1 MLLALFKGDIPR
13 LDCEFRYC
21 MPDGTVRWA
30 RQHGIVLR
38 GPDGRARRMIGATG
52 DITET
57 RQRAQEL
64 DRAKAEAAAAY
75 RDIARTREVMKVM
88 LDNMTHGVAMFDR
101 DTRLAARNRQFEQML
116 DLPSYFFATEPTYAD
131 LIRYLAR
138 RGEFGEVNVEGFVA
152 RVTANVDRHY
162 ATERI
167 RPDGTVLEIRHN
179 PLPGGGFVSIYS
191 DITERK
197 RAERRI
203 QENEQRMRSIL
214 EGSPIGAAIS
224 VEDGRLLFC
233 NSEFARQNGLSRTN
247 LEGIDL
253 VSLFVDPAE
262 RTRLFER
269 ARREGRV
276 RNIEIARRRTNGEH
290 WWSLYSMDPIEYEG
304 ERALLTW
311 HYDITELKNREAE
324 LAAAKADVDRTRA
337 VMLTV
342 LDNMGEG
349 VMLFD
354 ADLRCQFA
362 NRQLMKLNELPPE
375 LGRPGVSLEDITR
388 FMAKRGD
395 FGPTADAEATSRARL
410 AFLLKESGIRYER
423 RTPSGRD
430 VEFTFTRL
438 ADKSL
443 LCVAREVTELK
454 KREEALTA
462 AADVLKLISRT
473 NFDLR
478 AVLDTLMRTAARLCD
493 ADMAALNIQQDGSFR
508 PMAGYG
514 FPPGFDDY
522 IATRLQFKPGTETL
536 TGRTL
541 LARDVVQVAD
551 MQTDP
556 DYGLPEAQKMAGFRS
571 GLGIPLM
578 HGANLTGVILLERK
592 TVRPFTEQEVALA
605 KVFADQAVIAIE
617 TVRLFEQVQE
627 RTGEVERTRAI
638 MQTVLDN
645 MKDGVSLYDKNLD
658 WLFSNAQYPA
668 IMHYPD
674 GLIRPGVNLRD
685 VVPSPDRARR
695 IRSGRGRRA
704 QGRRGD
710 RAPHD
715 AGGHALRAP
724 RRKRKIR
731 RAQLQDAPGRRAAGL
746 YRDITEL
753 KEREEALAS
762 AKEAAEEARADVART
777 RETLQTV
784 LDNMKD
790 GVTLYDKNLN
800 WVFSNKAHAEIM
812 HYPPDLIR
820 PGLNMRDIVRFLI
833 ARGEYGPVDDVEA
846 KVEEMIAQAQD
857 AGRHSLRAARGERE
871 IRRVQF
877 QAARRRRAARP
888 LPRHQRA
895 QGARGGAGERQ
906 GGRRGGARRRRPHA
920 RDPADRA
927 RQHDRRRHA
936 VRQPGE
942 GDHGPAAAVHQQEDP
957 GDPPLHVRGR
967 ASGHAVVRHRAL
979 PGQTRRFRPDRR
991 RRRAGAPAQRPGA
1004 RSGRLPL
1011 RAAHPERPLHRVR
1024 LHAGLRRRHPV
1035 GAARHHRAQGAR
1047 RRRRAGARRGR
1058 GRQPGE
1064 DRPSSPP

>member
-1 MLLALFKGDIPR
+1 MPTRASSTRPARRSKASGAKASSAKASSKSAPSAAAPPDERYALALESLNYGIYDWDIDADTVFYAPALRIMLGLNEAELSTPADWMARMHPDDVPLYRHVLAQHLKGLTPRFEIDTRYRSSDGTWRWARQAGVAQRHPDGRAYRLVGATGDVTEIKHREREAVAAASEHRAALALADRTGNEERYALALQAVDENMYDWDIEAGTIYLSPALRAMQDLPSEATLEDWASRIHPEDRPYHRSMLLSLFKGDVPR

-38 GPDGRARRMIGATG
+38 GPDGRARRMVGATG
-52 DITET
+52 DITEM
-57 RQRAQEL
+57 RQRAHEL
-64 DRAKAEAAAAY
+64 DRAKAEAAAAN

-88 LDNMTHGVAMFDR
+88 LDNMSHGVAMFDR
-101 DTRLAARNRQFEQML
+101 DTKLAARNRQFEQML
-116 DLPSYFFATEPTYAD
+116 DLPGYFFATEPTYAD
-131 LIRYLAR
+131 LVRFLAR
-138 RGEFGEVNVEGFVA
+138 RGEYGDVNVEAFVA
-152 RVTANVDRHY
+152 RVSANIDLHY

-233 NSEFARQNGLSRTN
+233 NSEFARQNGISRTN
-247 LEGIDL
+247 FEGLDL
-253 VSLFVDPAE
+253 VSLFVDPDE

-276 RNIEIARRRTNGEH
+276 RNIEIARRRTDGEL

-304 ERALLTW
+304 ETALLTW
-311 HYDITELKNREAE
+311 HYDITALKNREAE

-342 LDNMGEG
+342 LDNMSEG

-354 ADLRCQFA
+354 ADIRCQFA

-375 LGRPGVSLEDITR
+375 LGRPGVSFEDITL

-395 FGPTADAEATSRARL
+395 FGPTADPEKTARERT
-410 AFLLKESGIRYER
+410 AFILKPGGIRYER

-430 VEFTFTRL
+430 VEFTFTSL
-438 ADKSL
+438 ADKSF

-493 ADMAALNIQQDGSFR
+493 ADMAALNVQEGASFR

-522 IATRLQFKPGTETL
+522 IAARLQFKPGRETL

-541 LARDVVQVAD
+541 LARDVVHVAD

-556 DYGLPEAQKMAGFRS
+556 EYGLPEAQKMAGFRS

-578 HGANLTGVILLERK
+578 HGANMTGVILLERK

-617 TVRLFEQVQE
+617 TVRLFEQVQD
-627 RTGEVERTRAI
+627 RTAEVERTRAI

-645 MKDGVSLYDKNLD
+645 MKDGVSLYDNKLN

-674 GLIRPGVNLRD
+674 GLIRPGINLREVVRFLATRGEYGPVPD
-685 VVPSPDRARR
+685 VEGKVDEVL
-695 IRSGRGRRA
+695 GR
-704 QGRRGD
+704 
-710 RAPHD
+710 
-715 AGGHALRAP
+715 LT
-724 RRKRKIR
+724 
-731 RAQLQDAPGRRAAGL
+731 APGGTQYERRAASGKFVEPNFKTLPGGELLGL

-753 KEREEALAS
+753 NEREEALAG
-762 AKEAAEEARADVART
+762 AKEAAEDARADVART

-790 GVTLYDKNLN
+790 
-800 WVFSNKAHAEIM
+800 
-812 HYPPDLIR
+812 
-820 PGLNMRDIVRFLI
+820 
-833 ARGEYGPVDDVEA
+833 
-846 KVEEMIAQAQD
+846 
-857 AGRHSLRAARGERE
+857 
-871 IRRVQF
+871 
-877 QAARRRRAARP
+877 
-888 LPRHQRA
+888 
-895 QGARGGAGERQ
+895 
-906 GGRRGGARRRRPHA
+906 
-920 RDPADRA
+920 
-927 RQHDRRRHA
+927 
-936 VRQPGE
+936 
-942 GDHGPAAAVHQQEDP
+942 
-957 GDPPLHVRGR
+957 
-967 ASGHAVVRHRAL
+967 
-979 PGQTRRFRPDRR
+979 
-991 RRRAGAPAQRPGA
+991 
-1004 RSGRLPL
+1004 
-1011 RAAHPERPLHRVR
+1011 
-1024 LHAGLRRRHPV
+1024 
-1035 GAARHHRAQGAR
+1035 
-1047 RRRRAGARRGR
+1047 
-1058 GRQPGE
+1058 
-1064 DRPSSPP
+1064 